1 MLPAAY
7 RSGCRDKHNHQQ
19 CDSNL
24 GPLIP
29 QSDALTTR
37 LLLCCYKVVEERL
50 LTENLHFSSFD
61 DEIQCPERV
70 HDNCP
75 TTSAI
80 VVFLKQKLEQLSR
93 SNLAL
98 EEHLREK
105 SAREARLRE
114 TVGEFEK
121 SDSVWQERVVCLE
134 TQRNALVRMIDDLQ
148 ARLTDVEV

>member
-1 MLPAAY
+1 
-7 RSGCRDKHNHQQ
+7 
-19 CDSNL
+19 
-24 GPLIP
+24 
-29 QSDALTTR
+29 
-37 LLLCCYKVVEERL
+37 
-50 LTENLHFSSFD
+50 
-61 DEIQCPERV
+61 
-70 HDNCP
+70 
-75 TTSAI
+75 